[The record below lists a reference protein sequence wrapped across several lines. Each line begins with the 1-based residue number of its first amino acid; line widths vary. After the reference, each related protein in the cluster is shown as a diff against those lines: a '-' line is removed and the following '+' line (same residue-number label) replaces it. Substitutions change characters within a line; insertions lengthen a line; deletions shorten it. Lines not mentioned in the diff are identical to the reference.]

1 MEEKL
6 KKYEEEIK
14 IKDED
19 EIITEMCG
27 TMMII
32 GAIWNEFQGIE
43 SIDEILKVYDKL
55 LFYTQKYGIILR
67 ETARRDSNAQEKS

>member
-32 GAIWNEFQGIE
+32 GTIWNEFQGIE
-43 SIDEILKVYDKL
+43 SIDEILKV
-55 LFYTQKYGIILR
+55 
-67 ETARRDSNAQEKS
+67 

>member
-32 GAIWNEFQGIE
+32 GTIWNEFQGIE

-67 ETARRDSNAQEKS
+67 EIARRDSNAQEKS